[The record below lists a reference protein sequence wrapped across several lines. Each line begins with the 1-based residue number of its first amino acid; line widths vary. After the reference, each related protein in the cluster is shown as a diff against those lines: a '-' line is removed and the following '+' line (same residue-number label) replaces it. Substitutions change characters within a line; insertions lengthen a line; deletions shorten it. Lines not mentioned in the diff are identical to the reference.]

1 MVKGLKSVE
10 MDDEGTISDV
20 LKAIGEL
27 KGRFDK
33 LEKDTKEI
41 LEGMKEFESLKAKV
55 KEIEVVIDKFKR
67 FEIENKK

>member
-1 MVKGLKSVE
+1 MVKGRKSME

-55 KEIEVVIDKFKR
+55 KEIEVVIDEFKR

>member
-1 MVKGLKSVE
+1 MVKGRKSVE

-55 KEIEVVIDKFKR
+55 KEIEVVIDEFKR

>member
-1 MVKGLKSVE
+1 MVKGRKSVE

-20 LKAIGEL
+20 LKAIEEL

-41 LEGMKEFESLKAKV
+41 LEGMKEFESLKARV